1 MGALSVGVALV
12 ILAAPAPALATCGPV
27 ALDPGHGGTEA
38 GAHNNGL
45 KEEELNWQVTL
56 YCKERLD
63 QLGIPNFIV
72 KENWETL
79 SRDQRWQ
86 RAKAK
91 NARVLISFHMNSAD
105 IDSAHGSEV
114 LCTNFSSWNQF
125 TNRESRAFGSDLLKR
140 FQELGFYNRGNK
152 FNSFSGSDHRE
163 APKGHYYPDGSI
175 ADSMG
180 INLYPRLDG
189 TTGLIIEHG
198 FLSNF
203 GDAQLLGNPAVL
215 KKMGYADAEAIA
227 KQWPNSYVKPAA
239 SVRPSRAH
247 WAQDSKGWKY
257 ILSDGSAA
265 TNCWQKI
272 NNKWYRFGADGYML
286 SGEITLDGAHYLLG
300 GPSDGA
306 MVSGWVW
313 RNGAWY
319 YYGGPDDGAMK
330 TNWAYDGGWYYLG
343 NDGRMRTGW
352 VRVDSVWYWLNGSGR
367 MATGWLNLGGT
378 WYWLDLNSGAMAE
391 NGTAVCH
398 GVRSLF
404 NGSGAWVSGSGWRQL
419 GNRWFYLS
427 GDRVATGWLNLGGT
441 WYWLAGDGTMA
452 TGWTAVG
459 GSWYYLGSQGDG
471 AMKTGWIWVDNKWY
485 YCNGSGAMLT
495 GWQWIGNAWYLLGSD
510 GAMLTGWQRIDNKTY
525 YLNGSGAMLTGKQT
539 IDGKNYEFDS
549 SGMLLNDPNQ
559 RVGWFKEPNGQWR
572 YYDSKGNML
581 TGWQTING
589 ARYYLGTDGIMATGR
604 QNIDGVIYEFDSD
617 GKALNNWY
625 DAQGKVIANTSGF
638 TNPKKYLYRDGRII
652 YTRSTST
659 AIMGASKLSE
669 QDFINKFSSL
679 ISVNYPQI
687 YRDNANYGAQT
698 PQAFAK
704 ACWDAAVS
712 ENVRPEVLAA
722 QICVETGYLKFG
734 GDVKPEQCNFGGLGA
749 TGNGEPGITYAGK
762 LEYNLTPI
770 AHGLL
775 AQAQHLK
782 AYACADSLS
791 QPCVDD
797 RFKYI
802 NPRGTAAYVEE
813 LGWGK
818 WAADVNYSLTLS
830 DVLTRGFGVPLG

>member
-1 MGALSVGVALV
+1 MTISVKKIKKLLLGALSLGAALV
-12 ILAAPAPALATCGPV
+12 LFAAPVPALATCGPV
-27 ALDPGHGGTEA
+27 ALDPGHGGTEV

-79 SRDQRWQ
+79 SRAQRWQ

-105 IDSAHGSEV
+105 GIPSANGSEV
-114 LCTNFSSWNQF
+114 LCCNFSTWNQF

-140 FQELGFYNRGNK
+140 FQEMGFYNRGNK
-152 FNSFSGSDHRE
+152 FNTGT
-163 APKGHYYPDGSI
+163 GTYPDGSA

-180 INLYPRLDG
+180 INYYPRLDG

-198 FLSNF
+198 FLSNEF
-203 GDAQLLGNPAVL
+203 EAKRLGDPATL
-215 KKMGYADAEAIA
+215 KQMGYADAEAIA
-227 KQWPNSYVKPAA
+227 KQWPNDYVKPAA

-272 NNKWYRFGADGYML
+272 NGKWYRFGADGYML
-286 SGEITLDGAHYLLG
+286 SGEIALGGAHYLLG

-306 MVSGWVW
+306 MVTGWVW

-330 TNWAYDGGWYYLG
+330 TGWAYDGGWYYLG

-352 VRVDSVWYWLNGSGR
+352 VQVDSVWYWLNGSGR
-367 MATGWLNLGGT
+367 MATGWLNLGG
-378 WYWLDLNSGAMAE
+378 A
-391 NGTAVCH
+391 
-398 GVRSLF
+398 
-404 NGSGAWVSGSGWRQL
+404 
-419 GNRWFYLS
+419 
-427 GDRVATGWLNLGGT
+427 

-459 GSWYYLGSQGDG
+459 GSWYYLGNQGDG

-495 GWQWIGNAWYLLGSD
+495 GWQWIGNAWYLLGSN

-525 YLNGSGAMLTGKQT
+525 YLDGSGAMLTGKQT
-539 IDGKNYEFDS
+539 IDGKNYEFNS

-559 RVGWFKEPNGQWR
+559 RIGWFKEPNGQWR

-589 ARYYLGTDGIMATGR
+589 ARYYLGTNGIMVTGR
-604 QNIDGVIYEFDSD
+604 QTIDGAAYVFDND
-617 GKALNNWY
+617 GKAINGWY
-625 DAQGKVIANTSGF
+625 NASLQPSNSSVFGSKVHYYEGGKET
-638 TNPKKYLYRDGRII
+638 
-652 YTRSTST
+652 YTRPGNTPV
-659 AIMGASKLSE
+659 MGASAMSKDAFVKAFAAKI
-669 QDFINKFSSL
+669 QA
-679 ISVNYPQI
+679 NYPQI
-687 YRDNANYGAQT
+687 YRNDAKYGAQT
-698 PQAFAK
+698 PEAFAQ
-704 ACWDAAVS
+704 ATWDAA
-712 ENVRPEVLAA
+712 EKEGVRPEVLAA
-722 QICVETGYLKFG
+722 QVGNETGWLKFG
-734 GDVKPEQCNFGGLGA
+734 GIVNANQCNFGGLGA
-749 TGNGEPGITYAGK
+749 LDGNANGNAATFANVQE
-762 LEYNLTPI
+762 
-770 AHGLL
+770 GLL

-782 AYACADSLS
+782 AYSSKEALA
-791 QPCVDD
+791 QPCVDP
-797 RFKYI
+797 RFHLI
-802 NPRGTAAYVEE
+802 ANRGIAPYLEDYGADGHGGLVWASNRLYGRDLLAAMKAIT
-813 LGWGK
+813 G
-818 WAADVNYSLTLS
+818 
-830 DVLTRGFGVPLG
+830 

>member
-1 MGALSVGVALV
+1 MTISVKKIKKLLLGALSIGVALV

-27 ALDPGHGGTEA
+27 ALDPGHGGTEV

-63 QLGIPNFIV
+63 QLGIPNFVV
-72 KENWETL
+72 KEKWETL
-79 SRDQRWQ
+79 DRRERWL

-105 IDSAHGSEV
+105 GIPSANGSEV
-114 LCTNFSSWNQF
+114 LCCNFSTWNQF

-140 FQELGFYNRGNK
+140 FQEMGFYNRGNK
-152 FNSFSGSDHRE
+152 FNTGT
-163 APKGHYYPDGSI
+163 GTYPDGSA

-180 INLYPRLDG
+180 INYYPRLDG

-198 FLSNF
+198 FLSNEF
-203 GDAQLLGNPAVL
+203 EAKRLGDPATL
-215 KKMGYADAEAIA
+215 KQMGYADAEAIA

-247 WAQDSKGWKY
+247 WAQDSRGWKY

-272 NNKWYRFGADGYML
+272 SNRWYRFGADGYML
-286 SGEITLDGAHYLLG
+286 SGEITLGGAHYLLG

-306 MVSGWVW
+306 MVTGWVW

-352 VRVDSVWYWLNGSGR
+352 VQVDSVCYWLNGSGR

-404 NGSGAWVSGSGWRQL
+404 NGSGAWISGSGWRQL

-427 GDRVATGWLNLGGT
+427 GDRVATGWLNLGGA
-441 WYWLAGDGTMA
+441 WYWLAGDGAMA
-452 TGWTAVG
+452 TGWTWVG
-459 GSWYYLGSQGDG
+459 NAWYYLGGQGDG
-471 AMKTGWIWVDNKWY
+471 AMKTGWILVDNKWY

-495 GWQWIGNAWYLLGSD
+495 GWQWVGNAWYLLGSD
-510 GAMLTGWQRIDNKTY
+510 GA
-525 YLNGSGAMLTGKQT
+525 
-539 IDGKNYEFDS
+539 
-549 SGMLLNDPNQ
+549 
-559 RVGWFKEPNGQWR
+559 
-572 YYDSKGNML
+572 ML

-589 ARYYLGTDGIMATGR
+589 ARYYLGTDGIMVTGR
-604 QNIDGVIYEFDSD
+604 QTIGGAAYVFDND
-617 GKALNNWY
+617 GKAINGWY
-625 DAQGKVIANTSGF
+625 NASLQPSNSSVSGSKVHYYEGGKET
-638 TNPKKYLYRDGRII
+638 
-652 YTRSTST
+652 YTRPGNTPV
-659 AIMGASKLSE
+659 MGASAMGKDAFVKAFAAKI
-669 QDFINKFSSL
+669 QA
-679 ISVNYPQI
+679 NYPQI
-687 YRDNANYGAQT
+687 YRDDAKYGAQT
-698 PQAFAK
+698 PEAFAQ
-704 ACWDAAVS
+704 ATWDAA
-712 ENVRPEVLAA
+712 EKEGVRPEVLAA
-722 QICVETGYLKFG
+722 QVGNETGWLKFG
-734 GDVKPEQCNFGGLGA
+734 GIVNANQCNFGGLGA
-749 TGNGEPGITYAGK
+749 LDGNANGNAATFANVQE
-762 LEYNLTPI
+762 
-770 AHGLL
+770 GLL

-782 AYACADSLS
+782 AYSSKEALA
-791 QPCVDD
+791 QPCVDP
-797 RFKYI
+797 RFHLI
-802 NPRGTAAYVEE
+802 TNRGIAPYLEDYGADGHGGLVWASNRLYGRDLLAAMKAIT
-813 LGWGK
+813 G
-818 WAADVNYSLTLS
+818 
-830 DVLTRGFGVPLG
+830 

>member
-1 MGALSVGVALV
+1 MTISVKKIKKLLLGALSLGAALV
-12 ILAAPAPALATCGPV
+12 LFAAPVPALATCGPV
-27 ALDPGHGGTEA
+27 ALDPGHGGTEV

-79 SRDQRWQ
+79 SRAQRWQ

-105 IDSAHGSEV
+105 GIPSANGSEV
-114 LCTNFSSWNQF
+114 LCCNFSTWNQF

-140 FQELGFYNRGNK
+140 FQEMGFYNRGNK
-152 FNSFSGSDHRE
+152 FNTGT
-163 APKGHYYPDGSI
+163 GTYPDGSA

-180 INLYPRLDG
+180 INYYPRLDG

-198 FLSNF
+198 FLSNEF
-203 GDAQLLGNPAVL
+203 EAKRLGDPATL
-215 KKMGYADAEAIA
+215 KQMGYADAEAIA
-227 KQWPNSYVKPAA
+227 KQWPNDYVKPAA

-272 NNKWYRFGADGYML
+272 NGKWYRFGADGYML
-286 SGEITLDGAHYLLG
+286 SGEIALGGAHYLLG

-306 MVSGWVW
+306 MVTGWVW

-330 TNWAYDGGWYYLG
+330 TGWAYDGGWYYLG

-352 VRVDSVWYWLNGSGR
+352 VQVDSVWYWLNGSGR
-367 MATGWLNLGGT
+367 M
-378 WYWLDLNSGAMAE
+378 
-391 NGTAVCH
+391 
-398 GVRSLF
+398 
-404 NGSGAWVSGSGWRQL
+404 
-419 GNRWFYLS
+419 
-427 GDRVATGWLNLGGT
+427 ATGWLNLGGT

-459 GSWYYLGSQGDG
+459 GSWYYLGNQGDG

-495 GWQWIGNAWYLLGSD
+495 GWQWIGNAWYLLGSN

-525 YLNGSGAMLTGKQT
+525 YLDGSGAMLTGKQT
-539 IDGKNYEFDS
+539 IDGKNYEFNS

-559 RVGWFKEPNGQWR
+559 RIGWFKEPNGQWR

-589 ARYYLGTDGIMATGR
+589 ARYYLGTNGIMVTGR
-604 QNIDGVIYEFDSD
+604 QTIDGAAYVFDND
-617 GKALNNWY
+617 GKAINGWY
-625 DAQGKVIANTSGF
+625 NASLQPSNSSVFGSKVHYYEGGKET
-638 TNPKKYLYRDGRII
+638 
-652 YTRSTST
+652 YTRPGNTPV
-659 AIMGASKLSE
+659 MGASAMSKDAFVKAFAAKI
-669 QDFINKFSSL
+669 QA
-679 ISVNYPQI
+679 NYPQI
-687 YRDNANYGAQT
+687 YRNDAKYGAQT
-698 PQAFAK
+698 PEAFAQ
-704 ACWDAAVS
+704 ATWDAA
-712 ENVRPEVLAA
+712 EKEGVRPEVLAA
-722 QICVETGYLKFG
+722 QVGNETGWLKFG
-734 GDVKPEQCNFGGLGA
+734 GIVNANQCNFGGLGA
-749 TGNGEPGITYAGK
+749 LDGNANGNAATFANVQE
-762 LEYNLTPI
+762 
-770 AHGLL
+770 GLL

-782 AYACADSLS
+782 AYSSKEALA
-791 QPCVDD
+791 QPCVDP
-797 RFKYI
+797 RFHLI
-802 NPRGTAAYVEE
+802 ANRGIAPYLEDYGADGHGGLVWASNRLYGRDLLAAMKAIT
-813 LGWGK
+813 G
-818 WAADVNYSLTLS
+818 
-830 DVLTRGFGVPLG
+830 

>member
-1 MGALSVGVALV
+1 MTISVKKIKKLLLGALSLGAALV
-12 ILAAPAPALATCGPV
+12 LFAAPAPALATCGPV
-27 ALDPGHGGTEA
+27 ALDPGHGGTEV

-45 KEEELNWQVTL
+45 KEKELNWQVTL

-63 QLGIPNFIV
+63 QLGIPNYVV
-72 KENWETL
+72 KEKWEKL
-79 SRDQRWQ
+79 DRRERWL

-105 IDSAHGSEV
+105 GIPSANGSEV
-114 LCTNFSSWNQF
+114 LCCNFSTWNQF

-140 FQELGFYNRGNK
+140 FQEMGFYNRGNK
-152 FNSFSGSDHRE
+152 FNTGT
-163 APKGHYYPDGSI
+163 GTYPDGSA

-180 INLYPRLDG
+180 INYYPRWDG

-198 FLSNF
+198 FLSNEF
-203 GDAQLLGNPAVL
+203 EAKRLGDPATL
-215 KKMGYADAEAIA
+215 KQMGYADAEAIA
-227 KQWPNSYVKPAA
+227 KQWPNSYVKPAV

-247 WAQDSKGWKY
+247 WAQDSRGWKY

-272 NNKWYRFGADGYML
+272 SNRWYRFGADGYML
-286 SGEITLDGAHYLLG
+286 SGEITLGGAHYLLG

-306 MVSGWVW
+306 MVTGWVW

-352 VRVDSVWYWLNGSGR
+352 VQVDSVCYWLNGSGR
-367 MATGWLNLGGT
+367 MATGWLSLGST

-404 NGSGAWVSGSGWRQL
+404 NGSGAWISGSGWRQL

-427 GDRVATGWLNLGGT
+427 GDRVATGWLNLGGA
-441 WYWLAGDGTMA
+441 WYWLAGDGAMA
-452 TGWTAVG
+452 TGWTWVG
-459 GSWYYLGSQGDG
+459 NAWYYLGGQGDG
-471 AMKTGWIWVDNKWY
+471 AMKTGWILVDNKWY
-485 YCNGSGAMLT
+485 YCNASGAMLT
-495 GWQWIGNAWYLLGSD
+495 GWQWVGNAWYLLGSD

-525 YLNGSGAMLTGKQT
+525 YLNGSGAMLTGKQA

-549 SGMLLNDPNQ
+549 SGALLNDPNQ

-589 ARYYLGTDGIMATGR
+589 ARYYLGTDGIMVTGR
-604 QNIDGVIYEFDSD
+604 QTIGGAAYVFDND
-617 GKALNNWY
+617 GKAINGWY
-625 DAQGKVIANTSGF
+625 NVSLQPSNSSVSGSKVHYYEGGKET
-638 TNPKKYLYRDGRII
+638 
-652 YTRSTST
+652 YTRPGNTPV
-659 AIMGASKLSE
+659 MGASAMGKDAFVKAFAAKI
-669 QDFINKFSSL
+669 QA
-679 ISVNYPQI
+679 NYPQI
-687 YRDNANYGAQT
+687 YRDDAKYGAQT
-698 PQAFAK
+698 PEAFAQ
-704 ACWDAAVS
+704 ATWDAA
-712 ENVRPEVLAA
+712 EKEGVRPEVLAA
-722 QICVETGYLKFG
+722 QVGNETGWLKFG
-734 GDVKPEQCNFGGLGA
+734 GIVNANQCNFGGLGA
-749 TGNGEPGITYAGK
+749 LDGNANGNAATFANVQE
-762 LEYNLTPI
+762 
-770 AHGLL
+770 GLL

-782 AYACADSLS
+782 AYSSKEALA
-791 QPCVDD
+791 QPCVDP
-797 RFKYI
+797 RFHLI
-802 NPRGTAAYVEE
+802 ANRGIAPYLEDYGADGHGGLVWASNRLYGRDLLAAMKAIT
-813 LGWGK
+813 G
-818 WAADVNYSLTLS
+818 
-830 DVLTRGFGVPLG
+830 